1 MSAEKTV
8 KLFRE
13 NMLQEAAKE
22 GFYRNKGKGSSGD
35 FKFVWVTPEG
45 TESSFSTEYVE
56 EQYMDPGAWTGDWQE
71 PSGDVKDGILRYYAQ
86 RYGPADADEV
96 LKDLKGLYTHTG
108 PTRDPEEFIP
118 FSAARSSDSGPGSG
132 GDVSPAKKKKKVK
145 RRRRRA
151 GVRFTGAG
159 TKALRGGGIKVLQQ
173 LLFAL
178 GFGGKNE
185 KKFVDGINGPNTLKA
200 LRAFQK
206 THKKPNGA
214 PLQVDGVVGKNSA
227 PALLDAA
234 EGGAVAQ
241 DERDDVAIAQW
252 AAKARAPR
260 GAPSTAAQRADL
272 PWDAEDEAMKT
283 WEAWLARQ
291 PDPEVGRLP
300 VGGVD
305 PKVQK
310 RMQDR
315 AFPPGSAGYKSWQ
328 VLGDDRFIPDDEA
341 AAAEKQA
348 AFAARLEKEKKYR
361 DMDWD
366 IAEGTLQR
374 RNKKMVNQEQLRE
387 LIKEAIAE
395 ADLDL
400 LELYKTQHKA
410 QGKINEKV
418 KYFWEDDDEDEEET
432 SAEIEAAVDKGG
444 RAKEKKFRPRS
455 PTGGDTVDLKKSHD
469 KLASAFR
476 GGSHSLA
483 DDDSPFVPFKPK
495 DDIAHAMVEPPK
507 TRKKRRRARGVRF
520 AGRKAKKSVFG
531 VEGLQELLFGL
542 GFGGD
547 DPEKF
552 VDGKNGPSTL
562 RALIA
567 FQKTQKKPNGK
578 PLKADGVVGSNTA
591 KALNRAVDVGADE
604 VVASQDADDL
614 AQLATTL
621 NAEDDAKAADKAAFS
636 AEMQARDRQREFA
649 KRKKAAPAVAKLPGS
664 PGATGV
670 TAESLR
676 KDLLEEACGVPAK
689 RYRIKR
695 R

>member
-35 FKFVWVTPEG
+35 FEFVWVTPEG
-45 TESSFSTEYVE
+45 TETSSTEYVE

-71 PSGDVKDGILRYYAQ
+71 PSGDVKDGILRHYAQ
-86 RYGPADADEV
+86 RFTGAPGGVAKA
-96 LKDLKGLYTHTG
+96 LNMFKDIYTHTG
-108 PTRDPEEFIP
+108 PAEEP
-118 FSAARSSDSGPGSG
+118 LGVGAVQGRHRAPRGSG
-132 GDVSPAKKKKKVK
+132 GDVSATKKKKKVK

-206 THKKPNGA
+206 THKKPNGE

-234 EGGAVAQ
+234 EGATMTQ
-241 DERDDVAIAQW
+241 DERDDMAIAQFL
-252 AAKARAPR
+252 ASKARAPR
-260 GAPSTAAQRADL
+260 GAPSTAAPAGEREA
-272 PWDAEDEAMKT
+272 AEI
-283 WEAWLARQ
+283 
-291 PDPEVGRLP
+291 DPEI
-300 VGGVD
+300 D
-305 PKVQK
+305 P
-310 RMQDR
+310 
-315 AFPPGSAGYKSWQ
+315 
-328 VLGDDRFIPDDEA
+328 EA
-341 AAAEKQA
+341 AAAQIRRALKDPGESTSTFDQGVRSRGRTFISDPKKGGPQPGA
-348 AFAARLEKEKKYR
+348 IDQLVHQFQHGRWAPRPKASPSIHGRPKKPARDSIAGAYTETKER
-361 DMDWD
+361 
-366 IAEGTLQR
+366 ESLQR

-455 PTGGDTVDLKKSHD
+455 PTGGDTVDLAKTHSKV
-469 KLASAFR
+469 ASGYESGAP
-476 GGSHSLA
+476 

-520 AGRKAKKSVFG
+520 AGRKAKKSVGGILGIQQAVQTAG
-531 VEGLQELLFGL
+531 VPRTKG
-542 GFGGD
+542 
-547 DPEKF
+547 EKF
-552 VDGKNGPSTL
+552 TDGKNGPGTL
-562 RALIA
+562 KALKY
-567 FQKTQKKPNGK
+567 FQKAYGLKP
-578 PLKADGVVGSNTA
+578 DGVVGPSTA
-591 KALNRAVDVGADE
+591 KAILSVAGVGQKGPGLEFPELDTSDPNLPPE
-604 VVASQDADDL
+604 KGVETFDDL
-614 AQLATTL
+614 RAKFD
-621 NAEDDAKAADKAAFS
+621 AERPRSVSED
-636 AEMQARDRQREFA
+636 
-649 KRKKAAPAVAKLPGS
+649 
-664 PGATGV
+664 
-670 TAESLR
+670 LR
-676 KDLLEEACGVPAK
+676 KGRLEEGCGAPAK

>member
-35 FKFVWVTPEG
+35 FEFVWVTPEG
-45 TESSFSTEYVE
+45 TETSSTEYVE

-71 PSGDVKDGILRYYAQ
+71 PSGDVKDGILRHYAQ
-86 RYGPADADEV
+86 RFTGAPGGVAKA
-96 LKDLKGLYTHTG
+96 LNMFKDIYTHTG
-108 PTRDPEEFIP
+108 PAEEP
-118 FSAARSSDSGPGSG
+118 LGVGAVQGRHRAPRGSG
-132 GDVSPAKKKKKVK
+132 GDVSATKKKKKVK

-206 THKKPNGA
+206 THKKPNGE

-234 EGGAVAQ
+234 EGATMTQ
-241 DERDDVAIAQW
+241 DERDDMAIAQFL
-252 AAKARAPR
+252 ASKARAPR
-260 GAPSTAAQRADL
+260 GAPSTAAPAGEREA
-272 PWDAEDEAMKT
+272 AEI
-283 WEAWLARQ
+283 
-291 PDPEVGRLP
+291 DPEI
-300 VGGVD
+300 D
-305 PKVQK
+305 P
-310 RMQDR
+310 
-315 AFPPGSAGYKSWQ
+315 
-328 VLGDDRFIPDDEA
+328 EA
-341 AAAEKQA
+341 AAAQIRRALKDPGESTSTFDQGVRSRGRTFISDPKKGGPQPGA
-348 AFAARLEKEKKYR
+348 IDQLVHQFQHGRWAPRPKASPSIHGRPKKPARDSIAGAYTETKER
-361 DMDWD
+361 
-366 IAEGTLQR
+366 ESLQR

-483 DDDSPFVPFKPK
+483 DDDTEFKPFKPK
-495 DDIAHAMVEPPK
+495 KKDIAHAVIEPGE

-520 AGRKAKKSVFG
+520 AGKSKQAIGG
-531 VEGLQELLFGL
+531 VEQLQRILQASGAA
-542 GFGGD
+542 
-547 DPEKF
+547 PSNPKF
-552 VDGKNGPSTL
+552 VDGRNGPGTL
-562 RALIA
+562 TAL
-567 FQKTQKKPNGK
+567 KTLQRTQLGKKD
-578 PLKADGVVGSNTA
+578 ADGVVGPKTLKMLKKFEDHTA
-591 KALNRAVDVGADE
+591 RYYGKAPDPDRAE
-604 VVASQDADDL
+604 L
-614 AQLATTL
+614 RATL
-621 NAEDDAKAADKAAFS
+621 KR
-636 AEMQARDRQREFA
+636 RDRQREFD
-649 KRKKAAPAVAKLPGS
+649 KRKKDAPAVAKLPGS

>member
-1 MSAEKTV
+1 
-8 KLFRE
+8 
-13 NMLQEAAKE
+13 
-22 GFYRNKGKGSSGD
+22 
-35 FKFVWVTPEG
+35 
-45 TESSFSTEYVE
+45 
-56 EQYMDPGAWTGDWQE
+56 
-71 PSGDVKDGILRYYAQ
+71 
-86 RYGPADADEV
+86 
-96 LKDLKGLYTHTG
+96 
-108 PTRDPEEFIP
+108 
-118 FSAARSSDSGPGSG
+118 
-132 GDVSPAKKKKKVK
+132 VK

-206 THKKPNGA
+206 THKKPNGE
-214 PLQVDGVVGKNSA
+214 PLQVDGVVGKNTA

-234 EGGAVAQ
+234 EGATMTQ
-241 DERDDVAIAQW
+241 DELRALTIAQRS
-252 AAKARAPR
+252 AKARAPSTP
-260 GAPSTAAQRADL
+260 APAGEQ
-272 PWDAEDEAMKT
+272 EAPAGDDPAVEA
-283 WEAWLARQ
+283 WEAWLARA
-291 PDPEVGRLP
+291 PEVRDPEVGRLP

-305 PKVQK
+305 PDVQK
-310 RMQDR
+310 KMQDK
-315 AFPPGSAGYKSWQ
+315 AFPPGSAKYKSVP
-328 VLGDDRFIPDDEA
+328 VLGDKRFISDEA
-341 AAAEKQA
+341 AAEYEKDQARVRAQQRVLPKKRGDRGWGMAAE
-348 AFAARLEKEKKYR
+348 
-361 DMDWD
+361 
-366 IAEGTLQR
+366 TLQR

-400 LELYKTQHKA
+400 LELYKTQHKVR
-410 QGKINEKV
+410 GKMNEKV
-418 KYFWEDDDEDEEET
+418 KYFWEDDDEPSDLEALEDET
-432 SAEIEAAVDKGG
+432 SAEIERSVDKGG
-444 RAKEKKFRPRS
+444 RAKKKARPRS
-455 PTGGDTVDLKKSHD
+455 PTAGDTVDLKKSHD

-483 DDDSPFVPFKPK
+483 DDDTEFKPYKPK
-495 DDIAHAMVEPPK
+495 DDIAHAMIEPGE
-507 TRKKRRRARGVRF
+507 TRKKRRRGRGVRF

-531 VEGLQELLFGL
+531 IEGLQEILFGL

-547 DPEKF
+547 NPEKF
-552 VDGKNGPSTL
+552 IDGKNGPSTL

-621 NAEDDAKAADKAAFS
+621 NAEDDAAAEAKALAAQQDAARAKEKATGQDLQRFQRQMGGTRRYAS
-636 AEMQARDRQREFA
+636 TRKPARD
-649 KRKKAAPAVAKLPGS
+649 VALEG
-664 PGATGV
+664 
-670 TAESLR
+670 LR
-676 KDLLEEACGVPAK
+676 KERLEEGCGVAAK